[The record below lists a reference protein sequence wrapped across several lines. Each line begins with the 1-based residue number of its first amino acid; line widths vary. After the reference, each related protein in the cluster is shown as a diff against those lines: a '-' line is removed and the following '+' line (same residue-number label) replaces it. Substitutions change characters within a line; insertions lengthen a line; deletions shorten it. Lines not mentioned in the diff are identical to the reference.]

1 MAAGAFG
8 RVVLADIEA
17 GAWPLLSTQGP
28 EGFDLVIVTN
38 YLWRPLWT
46 TILESVAPGGLL
58 IYETFMQGNAAFG
71 KPSNPAF
78 LLQPGEL
85 LQQCGSMSVLA
96 FEQGLLSEP
105 SRCVQRIL
113 ARRETTDS
121 AAPMPHLD
129 SLK

>member
-1 MAAGAFG
+1 MAAVKFG
-8 RVVLADIEA
+8 QVIQADIEA
-17 GAWPLLSTQGP
+17 GPWPLVSTRGP
-28 EGFDLVIVTN
+28 ERFDLVVVTN

-46 TILESVAPGGLL
+46 TILESVAQGGLL

-85 LQQCGSMSVLA
+85 LHQCRSMSVLA

-105 SRCVQRIL
+105 SRCVQRII
-113 ARRETTDS
+113 ARRDS
-121 AAPMPHLD
+121 VASSVPLPRLD